1 MMQSYSD
8 DQIVDPWVLNPDVGK
23 TGGGRMRQ
31 PLDAGYA
38 IHRVI
43 QRLGSQAEL
52 ARRLGLSKSQSS
64 TIRWWVTK
72 GRVPA
77 KWVHKVAAVGG
88 ISVGELVADWPN
100 ARGLKHGR

>member
-1 MMQSYSD
+1 MQSYSD
-8 DQIVDPWVLNPDVGK
+8 DGIVDPWVLIPKVGE
-23 TGGGRMRQ
+23 GRVRQ
-31 PLDAGYA
+31 PLDSRCA

-52 ARRLGLSKSQSS
+52 ARRLGLSRSQSS
-64 TIRWWVTK
+64 MIRWWVNK

-77 KWVHKVAAVGG
+77 KWVHRVAAVGN

-100 ARGLKHGR
+100 KGINYGR